1 MKVLLNIVGIILILA
16 LMYLFS
22 YNRKA
27 VDKKQVLKAFIIQ
40 FIIAA
45 LIIKVPAGRAVISKV
60 SDGVA
65 SVLGYGSE
73 GIQFVFG
80 SLGLPTA
87 PTGFIFA
94 FQTLGNIVFISGLVG
109 VLYYLGVLGFIV
121 SKLGWLLGK
130 VFKTSEVESFVAVAN
145 MFLGQT
151 DSPILVSKYLGLM
164 TDSEI
169 MLVLVSGM
177 GSMSVSI
184 IAGYV
189 ALGIPMEALLI
200 ASTLVPVGS
209 VIISK
214 IICPQTEQVNEIG
227 EVKMDRKG
235 KNENVIDALSSGAM
249 DGMQM
254 AFAIGAALIAF
265 ISIVAL
271 INGILGN
278 FGVSLEGILSYIF
291 APIGYFMGLDG
302 GNVLKA
308 GELLGTKLVLNEF
321 VAYGKLAPILAG
333 MDPRTSL
340 MLCISLAGFAN
351 VGSIGMCVSGIA
363 ILCPEKKSTLAR
375 LGIRGMVGGFCVS
388 LLSSLIVGLLMLI

>member
-1 MKVLLNIVGIILILA
+1 MKVLLNIVGIVVVLA
-16 LMYLFS
+16 LMVLFS

-27 VDKKQVLKAFIIQ
+27 IDKKQVIKAFIIQ
-40 FIIAA
+40 FVIAA

-65 SVLGYGSE
+65 SVLSYGSQ

-109 VLYYLGVLGFIV
+109 VLYYLGILGFIV
-121 SKLGWLLGK
+121 SKLGWILGK

-235 KNENVIDALSSGAM
+235 NNENVIDALSSGAM

-278 FGVSLEGILSYIF
+278 FGLSLEGILSYIF
-291 APIGYFMGLDG
+291 APIGYLMGLDG
-302 GNVLKA
+302 GNVFKA

-321 VAYGKLAPILAG
+321 VAYGKLAPLLAG
-333 MDPRTSL
+333 LDQRTAL

-363 ILCPEKKSTLAR
+363 ILCPEKKSTLAK

>member
-291 APIGYFMGLDG
+291 APIGYLMGLDG

-363 ILCPEKKSTLAR
+363 ILCPEKKPTLAR

>member
-1 MKVLLNIVGIILILA
+1 MKILLNMAGILVIFA
-16 LMYLFS
+16 LMFLLS
-22 YNRKA
+22 SNRKA
-27 VDKKQVLKAFIIQ
+27 VDKKQILKAFIIQ
-40 FIIAA
+40 VVIAA
-45 LIIKVPAGRAVISKV
+45 LIVKVPAGRAMISKV

-65 SVLGYGSE
+65 TVLGYGSE

-80 SLGLPTA
+80 SLGLPSN

-94 FQTLGNIVFISGLVG
+94 FQTLGNIVFVSGLVG
-109 VLYYLGVLGFIV
+109 VLYYIGVLGFVV

-151 DSPILVSKYLGLM
+151 DSPILVSKYLNLM

-189 ALGIPMEALLI
+189 ALGIPMESLLV

-214 IICPQTEQVNEIG
+214 IICPQTEQINEID

-235 KNENVIDALSSGAM
+235 NNENVIDALSSGAM

-254 AFAIGAALIAF
+254 AFAIGASLIAI
-265 ISIVAL
+265 ISIVSL

-278 FGVSLEGILSYIF
+278 FGVSLEGMLSYVF
-291 APIGYFMGLDG
+291 APIGYLMGLG
-302 GNVLKA
+302 GDNVLKA

-321 VAYGKLAPILAG
+321 VAYGNLAPLLKSL
-333 MDPRTSL
+333 DPRTSL

-351 VGSIGMCVSGIA
+351 VGSIGICVSGIA
-363 ILCPEKKSTLAR
+363 VLCPEKRSTLAR
-375 LGIRGMVGGFCVS
+375 LGLRGMIGGFCVS
-388 LLSSLIVGLLMLI
+388 LLSALIVGLLMLI

>member
-1 MKVLLNIVGIILILA
+1 MKILLNVIGIIVVLA
-16 LMYLFS
+16 LMYAFS

-27 VDKKQVLKAFIIQ
+27 INFKQVLKAFVIQ
-40 FIIAA
+40 FVIAI
-45 LIIKVPAGRAVISKV
+45 LIVKVPAGKAAIAKASEAVST
-60 SDGVA
+60 
-65 SVLGYGSE
+65 VLGYGSQ

-80 SLGLPTA
+80 SLGLPSA

-109 VLYYLGVLGFIV
+109 VLYYLGILGFVV
-121 SKLGWLLGK
+121 SKLGWILGK

-184 IAGYV
+184 MAGYV
-189 ALGIPMEALLI
+189 AIGIPMEALLI
-200 ASTLVPVGS
+200 ASALVPVGS
-209 VIISK
+209 IIISK
-214 IICPQTEQVNEIG
+214 MICPQTEQVNEIG

-235 KNENVIDALSSGAM
+235 KNENVIDALSAGAM

-254 AFAIGAALIAF
+254 AFAIGAALIAI

-271 INGILGN
+271 VNGILGN
-278 FGVSLEGILSYIF
+278 FGLSLEGILSYIF
-291 APIGYFMGLDG
+291 APIGYLMGLDG
-302 GNVLKA
+302 HNVFKA

-321 VAYGKLAPILAG
+321 VAYGKLAPILASL
-333 MDPRTSL
+333 DHRTAL

-351 VGSIGMCVSGIA
+351 IGSIGMCVSGIA
-363 ILCPEKKSTLAR
+363 ILCPDKKSTLAR
-375 LGIRGMVGGFCVS
+375 LGFRGMIGGFCVS
-388 LLSSLIVGLLMLI
+388 LLSALIVGLLLLV

>member
-130 VFKTSEVESFVAVAN
+130 AFKTSEVESFVAVAN

-254 AFAIGAALIAF
+254 AFAIGAALIAI

-291 APIGYFMGLDG
+291 APIGYLMGLDG

-375 LGIRGMVGGFCVS
+375 LGFRGMVGGFCVS

>member
-214 IICPQTEQVNEIG
+214 IICPQTEQINEIG

-278 FGVSLEGILSYIF
+278 FGLSLEGILSYIF

>member
-1 MKVLLNIVGIILILA
+1 MKILLNILGIIVILA
-16 LMYLFS
+16 LMFAIS

-27 VDKKQVLKAFIIQ
+27 IDKKQIIKALIVQ

-45 LIIKVPAGRAVISKV
+45 LIVKLPAGRSVISSV
-60 SDGVA
+60 SDAVA
-65 SVLGYGSE
+65 KVLGYGSE

-80 SLGLPTA
+80 SLGLSSA

-94 FQTLGNIVFISGLVG
+94 FQTLGNIVFISALVG
-109 VLYYLGVLGFIV
+109 VLYYLGILGFIV
-121 SKLGWLLGK
+121 SKIGWVLGK

-151 DSPILVSKYLGLM
+151 DSPILVSKYLNLM

-177 GSMSVSI
+177 GSISVSI

-189 ALGIPMEALLI
+189 ALGIPMESLLI

-209 VIISK
+209 IIISK
-214 IICPQTEQVNEIG
+214 IVCPQSDKVNEID

-235 KNENVIDALSSGAM
+235 NNENVIDALSAGAM

-254 AFAIGAALIAF
+254 AMAIGAALIAI

-278 FGVSLEGILSYIF
+278 FGLSLEGILSYIF
-291 APIGYFMGLDG
+291 APIGYMMGLDG
-302 GNVLKA
+302 GNILKA
-308 GELLGTKLVLNEF
+308 GELLGSKLVLNEF

-333 MDPRTSL
+333 MDQRTAL

-351 VGSIGMCVSGIA
+351 VGSIGMCVSGIS

-375 LGIRGMVGGFCVS
+375 LGVRGMIGGFSVS
-388 LLSSLIVGLLMLI
+388 LLSALIVGLLMLI